1 MSEKGSQDI
10 IPVEDAAAEHSFDS
24 ERRLVR
30 KIDWH
35 LLPWICLLYALALI
49 DRYAPP
55 SGKVQANGSVNIG
68 VARIAGMAVDIDLK
82 GNHYNVALLVFF
94 PGYALSMT
102 C

>member
-10 IPVEDAAAEHSFDS
+10 IPVEDVTAEHSLDS

-49 DRYAPP
+49 DRYALP
-55 SGKVQANGSVNIG
+55 SGKVGLM
-68 VARIAGMAVDIDLK
+68 AG
-82 GNHYNVALLVFF
+82 
-94 PGYALSMT
+94 
-102 C
+102 